1 MTQAQARARVWAIR
15 LPYVKPPLSLN
26 ARQHWAARARE
37 TRRVRSDV
45 RLLVR
50 AARVPALA
58 RVRVQLEYTPR
69 DARRRDTDNLVA
81 TLKAVCDGV
90 VDAGVVPDDTPEFM
104 GKPEP
109 LITVPDR
116 RDPHLRLLLVEEQ
129 L

>member
-1 MTQAQARARVWAIR
+1 M
-15 LPYVKPPLSLN
+15 
-26 ARQHWAARARE
+26 
-37 TRRVRSDV
+37 VRSDV

-50 AARVPALA
+50 AARVPPVS

-69 DARRRDTDNLVA
+69 DGRRRDTDNLVA

-109 LITVPDR
+109 VITAPDR
-116 RDPHLRLLLVEEQ
+116 VDPHLRLLLVEEV